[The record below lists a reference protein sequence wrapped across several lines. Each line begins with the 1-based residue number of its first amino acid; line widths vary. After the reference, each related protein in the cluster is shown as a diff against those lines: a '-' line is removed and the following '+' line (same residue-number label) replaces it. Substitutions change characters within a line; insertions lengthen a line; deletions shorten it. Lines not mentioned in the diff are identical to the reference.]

1 MDVKRC
7 ISDLFGMSGS
17 FYDLCD
23 ILKEQNNAWLLTSRK
38 NSEERSIFLGFL
50 SISSTEPNNQKSI

>member
-7 ISDLFGMSGS
+7 ISNLFGMSAS

-38 NSEERSIFLGFL
+38 KSEEKSIFPWFL
-50 SISSTEPNNQKSI
+50 SISSTEPNTR